1 MKYYTIEDNKKSIF
15 KIFAIY
21 YICMAVF
28 CVVRI
33 FASLGILPSSIVA
46 DTFYTIFIQVGV
58 LLLLPFGLYCT
69 MFRVKPMFVIESCNF
84 SKINWRVV
92 LISLAL
98 GILCFFINIAVSS
111 VFNGV
116 ISFFGYQFGYS
127 EGSGNTSIANFFL
140 QLFLVAV
147 LPAICEEFIHRG
159 VLLQGIKHIGFKK
172 AIVIS
177 SLCFAL
183 LHFNIQQVSY
193 AFVIGLIL
201 GFVSVVAKN
210 IWPAIII
217 HFVNNAISVYLDFAS
232 ARGWFLGDFLNNLS
246 NTIMS
251 SNMTVVFFVCAIIL
265 IVIVALL
272 FILIWLLYKQTIIRK
287 VNNAIN
293 KVYLSNDV
301 SRVETNMPLGIS
313 DDEMIK
319 DLLENNT
326 LLNLNYQKMDN
337 PINIVMPKEK
347 SRYKAKSIDHVF
359 LWGGIVLGGLITLFT
374 FIWGLL

>member
-15 KIFAIY
+15 KVFAIY

-28 CVVRI
+28 CVIRI
-33 FASLGILPSSIVA
+33 LASTGILPQVDYI
-46 DTFYTIFIQVGV
+46 DGIFTFSIQVGI
-58 LLLLPFGLYCT
+58 LFLLPLVLYCL
-69 MFRVKPMFVIESCNF
+69 FLKVKPKFVFESCNF
-84 SKINWRVV
+84 TKMNWRVV
-92 LISLAL
+92 FISIGL
-98 GILCFFINIAVSS
+98 GVLCFFINIAVSS
-111 VFNGV
+111 MFNGM
-116 ISFFGYQFGYS
+116 ISFFGYRFGYS
-127 EGSGNTSIANFFL
+127 GSDGNYSIGNFFL

-147 LPAICEEFIHRG
+147 LPALCEEFIHRG

-172 AIVIS
+172 AILIS

-217 HFVNNAISVYLDFAS
+217 HFVNNAISTYLDFAS
-232 ARGWFLGDFLNNLS
+232 VRGWWLGDFLNNLS
-246 NTIMS
+246 NTIAN
-251 SNMTVVFFVCAIIL
+251 SNMIAVFITCVIVL
-265 IVIVALL
+265 IVVVALL
-272 FILIWLLYKQTIIRK
+272 ALLIWLLYKQTIIRK
-287 VNNAIN
+287 VNTAIN
-293 KVYLSNDV
+293 KVYFSDEYSIV
-301 SRVETNMPLGIS
+301 DTNKPLGIS

-326 LLNLNYQKMDN
+326 LLNLDYQKMDN

-347 SRYKAKSIDHVF
+347 SRYKAKPMDMVF

-374 FIWGLL
+374 FIWGLF